1 MPPTSDSLLTLPNV
15 VSLSRIPLAA
25 AFIAVQGT
33 PERVAIIGA
42 AGVSDVLDG
51 WLARRRNS
59 VSRWGALLDPV
70 ADRFFVFTAIC
81 ALLFSGTVTV
91 AEYFVF
97 LSRDLATAV
106 GFLVA
111 RIIPWLRSVA
121 FQARPLGKVVTVL
134 QQLALLVAL
143 LAPRFLDVVLAGIA
157 IASAASIVD
166 YTLTLWR
173 ARPR

>member
-1 MPPTSDSLLTLPNV
+1 MSDVRTLLTLPNV
-15 VSLSRIPLAA
+15 LSLSRIPLAA
-25 AFIAVQGT
+25 AFLAVQGT
-33 PERVAIIGA
+33 TERVAIIGA

-51 WLARRRNS
+51 WLARRRHA
-59 VSRWGALLDPV
+59 VTRWGALLDPI
-70 ADRFFVFTAIC
+70 ADRTFVFAAIC
-81 ALLFSGTVTV
+81 ALLFSGSVT
-91 AEYFVF
+91 ARQYFVF

-111 RIIPWLRSVA
+111 RIIPWLRPVT

-134 QQLALLVAL
+134 QQFALLIAL
-143 LAPRFLDVVLAGIA
+143 LAPRALDALLVAIA
-157 IASAASIVD
+157 VASAASIVD